1 MVKKLGTFRCKI
13 KKDKGKFFVGE
24 DYNGKKYTIIKNKYI
39 KGRVG
44 DDFYF
49 YANIEKGLLRDKLI
63 PISDEEAGVK

>member
-24 DYNGKKYTIIKNKYI
+24 DYNGKKYNIKKNRHI
-39 KGRVG
+39 KCRVG

-49 YANIEKGLLRDKLI
+49 YAKMEKGFLRDKLI
-63 PISDEEAGVK
+63 PISDEAAGVR